1 MIEKGAEV
9 TKKRNTLKNKEI
21 MISMIKI
28 AKLIE
33 IDRILQRPNKINI
46 VKEKDNQ
53 IEIKKETN
61 IIKIG
66 RKLNREKRQT
76 GIGIGIGIRKNNDKE
91 INPKIVKN
99 KKIGKKVEKEKEKE
113 KGIK

>member
-1 MIEKGAEV
+1 MTREKGAEV

-33 IDRILQRPNKINI
+33 IERTLQRLNQINI
-46 VKEKDNQ
+46 GKEKDNR
-53 IEIKKETN
+53 IEIKRETN

-66 RKLNREKRQT
+66 RKLNREKGQT
-76 GIGIGIGIRKNNDKE
+76 GIGIERNKNKEKE
-91 INPKIVKN
+91 IDPKIVKN
-99 KKIGKKVEKEKEKE
+99 KKIDKKVERD